1 MSRYASTGAFPFP
14 TRYDS
19 SAFNL
24 CMCILSCSEYIATDL
39 IPNSVHALNTRIA
52 ISPFYKSNSFKTKM
66 MIKFYNIDIY
76 IFFLIY

>member
-24 CMCILSCSEYIATDL
+24 CMCILSCSEYMATDL
-39 IPNSVHALNTRIA
+39 IPNSLHALNTRMA
-52 ISPFYKSNSFKTKM
+52 ISPILKKNISKTHVHYKVVA
-66 MIKFYNIDIY
+66 
-76 IFFLIY
+76 L

>member
-1 MSRYASTGAFPFP
+1 MSRYAATGGFPFP

-39 IPNSVHALNTRIA
+39 IPNSLHALNTRIA
-52 ISPFYKSNSFKTKM
+52 ISPKLQKKKKPNK
-66 MIKFYNIDIY
+66 NN
-76 IFFLIY
+76 LLL